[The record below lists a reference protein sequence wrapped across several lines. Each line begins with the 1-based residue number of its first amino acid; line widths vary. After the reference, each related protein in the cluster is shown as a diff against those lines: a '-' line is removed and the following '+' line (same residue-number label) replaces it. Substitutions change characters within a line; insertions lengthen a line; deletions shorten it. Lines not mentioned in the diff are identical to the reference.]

1 MAGGGVYA
9 VVKGNKANLIADE
22 DTQGERTPSSQQK
35 RLQQVLERLSGY
47 SGGEKIGG
55 MASRSELSIHHI
67 NRSAAAFSS
76 EKAAGL
82 RRCAET
88 QKHFARCGAA

>member
-22 DTQGERTPSSQQK
+22 NTQGERTPSSQQK

-47 SGGEKIGG
+47 SGG
-55 MASRSELSIHHI
+55 
-67 NRSAAAFSS
+67 
-76 EKAAGL
+76 
-82 RRCAET
+82 RRL
-88 QKHFARCGAA
+88 

>member
-1 MAGGGVYA
+1 MAA
-9 VVKGNKANLIADE
+9 
-22 DTQGERTPSSQQK
+22 
-35 RLQQVLERLSGY
+35 
-47 SGGEKIGG
+47 
-55 MASRSELSIHHI
+55 RSELSIHHI

-88 QKHFARCGAA
+88 QNILHGVGQPNNC